1 MRPAQIIAV
10 LVFGAAVAVTGCSA
24 HSTASDP
31 AAAAPAATRPA
42 AATSASTPTASRPR
56 TTQPTPA
63 PTSRPPTRPVA
74 CRTGQLQL
82 GSGVTD
88 SGMGRQ
94 WTTYAFQNRSAQ
106 ACTVS
111 GFPMVRLLDAPGRVI
126 ATVPGHDA
134 ATSPVVRLRPGGLAY
149 FGIGQLLNP
158 AYPGQP
164 CPAAATL
171 VVTPPHQDQ
180 TLTIPTTL
188 APCGGRLR
196 SADIHSMP

>member
-82 GSGVTD
+82 ATGVTD

-106 ACTVS
+106 ACTMS
-111 GFPMVRLLDAPGRVI
+111 SFPMVRLLNAPGRVI

-134 ATSPVVRLRPGGLAY
+134 APAPWYACGRAGRPISASASSSILPIRAS
-149 FGIGQLLNP
+149 
-158 AYPGQP
+158 P

-171 VVTPPHQDQ
+171 VVTPPHQGQ

-188 APCGGRLR
+188 APCGGRLW